1 MSERTEDHPAGT
13 EQEQGDAWA
22 DLAGRVREW
31 IADDPDPRTAA
42 ELTALLDRAE
52 AGEPSVPGGAS
63 PEDQQAATD
72 VREAREDLADRFQ
85 GLLQFGTAGLRG
97 AVEGGPHRMNR
108 AVVIRAASGL
118 GAYLL
123 GELEGVSP
131 APRVVVG
138 HDARHGSVDFA
149 RDTAAVLTAVGIEVV
164 MLPPY
169 LPTPVLAFAVRHLG
183 ADAGVMVTA
192 SHNPPKDNG
201 YKVYLGGRVVTGS
214 GQGAQIVPPMDGAIA
229 AEIGRV
235 PSVAAVPRAADGWST
250 VGPEIVD
257 AYVAEVLGLADL
269 SDEARARH
277 AALRVVLTPMHG
289 VGGGTARRVL
299 AEAGF
304 TDVHVVELQ
313 AEPDPDFP
321 TVAFPNPEEPGAID
335 LAVALAAEVQA
346 DLVIALDPDADRCGA
361 AVVDPRARTHMS
373 PGAAGSDGWRML
385 HGDETGALLGSVAA
399 ERFGAPGAAV
409 ADDAPVLANSIVSS
423 RLLGRIAARA
433 GLRHAQTLT
442 GFKWISRVDGLV
454 YGYEEALGYCVD
466 PAHVRDKDGI
476 SAALTL
482 AGLAARLKAEG
493 RIPVDVLDD
502 LARQHGLHLTD
513 QLSARFTD
521 LSQIPE
527 TMQRLREHPP
537 VVLAGSPVMAVVD
550 LAAGSDADREG
561 LPPTDGIRLLTQDDT
576 RVIVRPSGTEPK
588 VKCYLEVVVPVEEQA
603 SVESVGE
610 ARRAARARLDAVRAD
625 VAVALGL

>member
-304 TDVHVVELQ
+304 TDVHVVGLQ

-603 SVESVGE
+603 SASSVGE
-610 ARRAARARLDAVRAD
+610 ARQAARARLDVVRAD
-625 VAVALGL
+625 VAAALGL